1 MKKLSKVMSF
11 CLAASMLVITG
22 CETSEHKVQVNETI
36 EQLDEAPE
44 VTEKEA
50 KKIVRKSVDGIA
62 NAFSEMEKENGWSR
76 NNPGDL
82 ETAKKG
88 VKGLV
93 SEKFVENQLP
103 ELLANFNRSRD

>member
-44 VTEKEA
+44 VTEKA

-82 ETAKKG
+82 ETAKK
-88 VKGLV
+88 
-93 SEKFVENQLP
+93 
-103 ELLANFNRSRD
+103 ELKDWFQKSL

>member
-22 CETSEHKVQVNETI
+22 CETSENKVQVNKMI
-36 EQLDEAPE
+36 DQLDEAPE
-44 VTEKEA
+44 VIEKEA

-82 ETAKKG
+82 ETVKK
-88 VKGLV
+88 
-93 SEKFVENQLP
+93 
-103 ELLANFNRSRD
+103 ELRD

>member
-44 VTEKEA
+44 VTEK
-50 KKIVRKSVDGIA
+50 
-62 NAFSEMEKENGWSR
+62 
-76 NNPGDL
+76 
-82 ETAKKG
+82 
-88 VKGLV
+88 
-93 SEKFVENQLP
+93 SEKDCKKECRWNSKCV
-103 ELLANFNRSRD
+103 

>member
-44 VTEKEA
+44 VTEK
-50 KKIVRKSVDGIA
+50 KRK
-62 NAFSEMEKENGWSR
+62 R
-76 NNPGDL
+76 L
-82 ETAKKG
+82 
-88 VKGLV
+88 
-93 SEKFVENQLP
+93 
-103 ELLANFNRSRD
+103 

>member
-82 ETAKKG
+82 ETAKK
-88 VKGLV
+88 
-93 SEKFVENQLP
+93 
-103 ELLANFNRSRD
+103 ELKDWFQKSL

>member
-11 CLAASMLVITG
+11 CLVASMVVLAG
-22 CETSEHKVQVNETI
+22 CEKSENKVQVNKTI

-44 VTEKEA
+44 VTGKEA

-62 NAFSEMEKENGWSR
+62 NSFSEMEKENGWSR

-82 ETAKKG
+82 GTAKKG
-88 VKGLV
+88 VKG
-93 SEKFVENQLP
+93 
-103 ELLANFNRSRD
+103 